1 MSEVILDAAGLT
13 AAVFAVSVW
22 CPCSYFVFWSFPS
35 FPGFTWSSSDSISPL
50 THQLWACFHFGGRP
64 EHTGQ
69 ADLVFCAL
77 LHCALQILCFHR
89 LKVCVNLESGESVVP
104 FSEWHLFLIHLMSL
118 CHILVILAVFQTF
131 SAFYISVI
139 CDPIA
144 AMTCKGLRWWL
155 ALFSNKTF

>member
-22 CPCSYFVFWSFPS
+22 CLVL
-35 FPGFTWSSSDSISPL
+35 TLSSDLSLPFVVLRDHPVIPFSPL
-50 THQLWACFHFGGRP
+50 AHQLWACFHFGGRP

-69 ADLVFCAL
+69 TDLVFCAL
-77 LHCALQILCFHR
+77 LYCALQILCFHR
-89 LKVCVNLESGESVVP
+89 LKVCVNLESGKSVVP
-104 FSEWHLFLIHLMSL
+104 FSEWHLFLIHFMSL

-131 SAFYISVI
+131 SAFYITVI

-144 AMTCKGLRWWL
+144 SMTCKSLRWWL